1 MVENFGE
8 CKKVETF
15 TKEPI
20 EVQNALQFTT
30 RLMTSK
36 IILLKKFVTGK

>member
-1 MVENFGE
+1 MIETFVE

-15 TKEPI
+15 TKEAI

-36 IILLKKFVTGK
+36 IILLKKFVREK